1 MAKLT
6 TRDRV
11 WAAALSIAY
20 GDETPTTMGFGF
32 GTDDVV
38 AVMDDPP
45 SRKTIR
51 ETLQSMEQLGFLRE
65 EQYYSQ
71 GRYHPSE
78 DWPTE

>member
-32 GTDDVV
+32 AADDVA
-38 AVMDDPP
+38 AVMSDPP
-45 SRKTIR
+45 SKKTIR
-51 ETLQSMEQLGFLRE
+51 DTLQSMEELGFLRE
-65 EQYYSQ
+65 EQHYSQ
-71 GRYHPSE
+71 GRYQPAN